1 MPALAATPA
10 LGKSTNTSPMRVCA
24 STVGATMRTL
34 PGVVCPPGS
43 VTRTG
48 MPTVMRASSRDVTSA
63 RHSRRPLRIMRNSS
77 APLPTTAPTV
87 AVRAEITPSSGAS
100 TCAKPRRSCWLPS
113 VLFNASTRAWAVF
126 SSVTYW
132 LIWLALSAPV
142 VCRLRARSAL
152 AAASAAV
159 AWASSKL
166 ARAWATSACGAA
178 GEKRA
183 SSWPLRTTSPTL
195 ARTSVSRRPVASAP
209 TTASC
214 HAATLPLAARLT
226 GSAVGLGWV
235 VDTVRAG
242 LAAGLG
248 ASAARLSV
256 RHKPIV
262 QTMTALVA
270 MNRSARR
277 RFSGLQAAPG
287 EGRKKVVM
295 AWWRGRWRCGWGPRC
310 CWHGHWQ
317 SASSRHPPR
326 GTGPPRRCSALFA
339 A

>member
-1 MPALAATPA
+1 MPALAAAPA

-34 PGVVCPPGS
+34 PGVVCPPGN

-48 MPTVMRASSRDVTSA
+48 VPTVMRASSRDVTSA

-152 AAASAAV
+152 ATASAAV

-183 SSWPLRTTSPTL
+183 STWPLRTTSPTL
-195 ARTSVSRRPVASAP
+195 ARTSVSRKPVASAP

-214 HAATLPLAARLT
+214 QAATLPLAARLT
-226 GSAVGLGWV
+226 GSTVGLGWV

-256 RHKPIV
+256 LHKPIV
-262 QTMTALVA
+262 QAMTALIA
-270 MNRSARR
+270 MNNRAKRSL
-277 RFSGLQAAPG
+277 SGLRATQG
-287 EGRKKVVM
+287 RGRKEMVM
-295 AWWRGRWRCGWGPRC
+295 AWWRWLQQGWDLRTCGRCG
-310 CWHGHWQ
+310 
-317 SASSRHPPR
+317 
-326 GTGPPRRCSALFA
+326 RR
-339 A
+339 